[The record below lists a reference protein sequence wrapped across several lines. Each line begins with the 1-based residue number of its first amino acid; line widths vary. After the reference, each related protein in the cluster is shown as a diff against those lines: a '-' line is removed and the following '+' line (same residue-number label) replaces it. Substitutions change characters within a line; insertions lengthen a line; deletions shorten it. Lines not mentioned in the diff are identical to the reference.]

1 MNAPRFWKWVPA
13 LLVCG
18 IVGAA
23 WAKLPAP
30 PPADSEKAAAA
41 KQKAAAAAKKSAE
54 DLAKSQ
60 DRVAERYKREKG
72 GGMMKAADMPAA
84 APMKK

>member
-1 MNAPRFWKWVPA
+1 MSAPRMGKWVPA
-13 LLVCG
+13 LLMCG
-18 IVGAA
+18 MVGAA

-30 PPADSEKAAAA
+30 PPADPEKVAAV

-54 DLAKSQ
+54 DLARAQ

-72 GGMMKAADMPAA
+72 GGGMPMA
-84 APMKK
+84 APMNR